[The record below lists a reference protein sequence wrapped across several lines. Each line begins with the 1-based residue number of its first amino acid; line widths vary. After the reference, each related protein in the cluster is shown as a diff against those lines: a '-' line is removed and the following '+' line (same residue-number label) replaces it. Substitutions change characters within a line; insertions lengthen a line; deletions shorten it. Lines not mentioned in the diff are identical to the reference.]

1 MKRIIVV
8 LLIAGMVVALH
19 QPKVSEPVQ
28 REWTVADSKS
38 YARVQMLAWGKNQYA
53 CLDKIWTKESNWD
66 ANSYNRQK
74 VMGRNAY
81 GIPQILGLKIGTHPT
96 VQIDKGLKYI
106 IYRYGTPC
114 MAWKFHQR
122 EGWY

>member
-106 IYRYGTPC
+106 MYWYGTPC

-122 EGWY
+122 KGWY

>member
-8 LLIAGMVVALH
+8 GLVAGLLVALH
-19 QPKVSEPVQ
+19 QPKVSAPVL

-38 YARVQMLAWGKNQYA
+38 YARLKLYAQEKHQYA
-53 CLDKIWTKESNWD
+53 CLEKLWTRESNWR
-66 ANSYNRQK
+66 ANAYNRQK

-81 GIPQILGLKIGTHPT
+81 GIPQILGLKRGTHPT
-96 VQIDKGLKYI
+96 EQIDRGLSYI
-106 IYRYGTPC
+106 AHRYGTPC